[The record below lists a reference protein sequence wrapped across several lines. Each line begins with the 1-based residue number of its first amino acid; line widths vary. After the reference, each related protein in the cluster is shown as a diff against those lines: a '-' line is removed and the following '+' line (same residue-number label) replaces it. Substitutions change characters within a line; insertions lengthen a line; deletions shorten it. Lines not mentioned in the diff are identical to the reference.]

1 MAFRFNAIDPS
12 TGYEQWFDPTT
23 GAYQLRPPANDP
35 APTTVTT
42 TQSQSTSQQTPP
54 GPIAYGPPQTQT
66 FDDGS
71 TLTTNVDGTV
81 SSTDSPSPTAA
92 STPGAGAATDDNSNG
107 ANTTSGINSILNTA
121 TAPGSL
127 ITPQSNVLDQFASY
141 TYNIGWYLL
150 TPDQAR
156 AVSEPIKID
165 VTQWSLLVQ
174 SGGAGLEQTGI
185 FQTGTAAASLN
196 PLVETVANRLGLS
209 TLSTTGR
216 NKYFTYDYYLDDLE
230 IQIPFVKEAGATV
243 LSFTVQ
249 EPYGLTLLPNLMNA
263 VNDLYKQD
271 AASASNAQY
280 CLVIKFYGWDAKGN
294 LISSPTQNEGIP
306 GITPSVSNAVVT
318 RYYPFQIIKLDF
330 KQASKGVSYQISGSC
345 QNFVYAKSSATG
357 SIPFNFELTGTTVGE
372 VLTGSG
378 KGVGSAVKAPATD
391 GREGISTSSP
401 APIRTTF
408 DTTALTEST
417 PTTATYNADG
427 SVNAADLSGWS
438 NAGGT

>member
-1 MAFRFNAIDPS
+1 MALPTQAQLAAIDAASGGTASVPL
-12 TGYEQWFDPTT
+12 TAEQ
-23 GAYQLRPPANDP
+23 QQI
-35 APTTVTT
+35 VTLG
-42 TQSQSTSQQTPP
+42 QSQSTSSQTVP
-54 GPIAYGPPQTQT
+54 GPVPYNAPVFTQDQLNQNLSASQPAVGTPGSDQAGPPE
-66 FDDGS
+66 
-71 TLTTNVDGTV
+71 
-81 SSTDSPSPTAA
+81 PTAP

-107 ANTTSGINSILNTA
+107 ANTTSGTNSILNTA

-127 ITPQSNVLDQFASY
+127 ITPQPNILDQFASY

-185 FQTGTAAASLN
+185 FQAGTAAASLN

-280 CLVIKFYGWDAKGN
+280 CLVVKFYGWDAKGN
-294 LISSPTQNEGIP
+294 LISSPKQNEGIP

-330 KQASKGVSYQISGSC
+330 KQASKGVSYHIEGSC

-378 KGVGSAVKAPATD
+378 KGVGSAAKASATD
-391 GREGISTSSP
+391 GREGKSTSSP
-401 APIRTTF
+401 APVRTTF
-408 DTTALTEST
+408 ETTAFTEST